1 MGKERKAKGRGAE
14 EAVVSGRTYLAA
26 PHVSTGATRRA
37 DASDLALQEYSTL
50 VHSLDPS
57 AVPPVTPSSSV
68 ANLLETPDLSDSDV
82 PEPSPAS
89 TTLSTA
95 DSISNLLVGQKGVHR
110 LFHDFTST
118 LTAKEKA
125 LHSAHAKIEELERSL
140 RALQEQLAVETT
152 ARVAAQNE
160 RETAMRDDGSAAK
173 VVERYM
179 TFTQK
184 THATVHMHLDN
195 LRARSTATQASL
207 RSEISTLRS
216 QLRAESSRAEKL
228 RSALDEMSEGTLRE
242 TAGRRREVALRLKML
257 AIEEKRERKVE
268 AWLDKVRR
276 GRAGAEGAVIE
287 PDILEALLDEG
298 VDAVEKEQPS
308 LEQPKAWKRMLRKK
322 PSEPAIG
329 GDEREESLARVLL
342 AEELVNTLVEDLQ
355 IETER
360 RTELEKQRVEW
371 LAKEAVEGVP
381 ASATFNE
388 GDDAH
393 AMFDLDDE
401 KPETDGELK
410 VDIESTE
417 SQHTEAKISDADIDD
432 VDELDKPD
440 TLAPPPLP
448 LPTPSPLSETPPLL
462 PQLGELFA
470 PLTSRYEPLQKRL
483 HDLSHSL
490 DVLRETPSTPKTA
503 QRKPLLNLSR
513 RADHTLETLLD
524 SVHEVIEDARV
535 DVEIAL
541 ADEERVYRG
550 FEALLGVGRSGAVQG
565 KEVLR
570 DAEEYVQSRRE
581 WEGYVKLDKRV
592 LDIESD
598 ITGIKRVIHESEGMD
613 TGEEGSTKWA
623 DVDLKT
629 VSLPRRFPTSPVEGE
644 ERPKASRIL
653 SNVGRSFSSNIIGAP
668 RRVGSFAG
676 SLYRPKD
683 RRADG
688 DVPGT
693 PDSVETKESEGLLAR
708 AEHASDDVE

>member
-1 MGKERKAKGRGAE
+1 VADL
-14 EAVVSGRTYLAA
+14 LA
-26 PHVSTGATRRA
+26 
-37 DASDLALQEYSTL
+37 
-50 VHSLDPS
+50 
-57 AVPPVTPSSSV
+57 
-68 ANLLETPDLSDSDV
+68 TPDLSDSEA

-89 TTLSTA
+89 TTLSAA

-125 LHSAHAKIEELERSL
+125 LHSAHAKIEELEHSL
-140 RALQEQLAVETT
+140 RTLQDQLESETA

-160 RETAMRDDGSAAK
+160 REAAMRDDGSAAK

-195 LRARSTATQASL
+195 LRARSTATQSSL
-207 RSEISTLRS
+207 RSEIATLRS
-216 QLRAESSRAEKL
+216 QLKAESSRAEKL
-228 RSALDEMSEGTLRE
+228 RSALDELSEGMSRE
-242 TAGRRREVALRLKML
+242 AAGRRREVALRLKML
-257 AIEEKRERKVE
+257 AIEEKRQRKVE

-276 GRAGAEGAVIE
+276 ARAGAEGAVIE

-298 VDAVEKEQPS
+298 VEAVEKEQS
-308 LEQPKAWKRMLRKK
+308 NSEEPKAWKPMAMKRLLRRK
-322 PSEPAIG
+322 PSESGAR

-355 IETER
+355 AETQR
-360 RTELEKQRVEW
+360 RTELERQRVEW

-381 ASATFNE
+381 ASAKP
-388 GDDAH
+388 GDIDDAH
-393 AMFDLDDE
+393 AIFDLDDE
-401 KPETDGELK
+401 KPEVKDAPV
-410 VDIESTE
+410 VDIGLTATVETNGDKDGANGGDNDSE
-417 SQHTEAKISDADIDD
+417 
-432 VDELDKPD
+432 VDR
-440 TLAPPPLP
+440 LAEVAPLALPPLP
-448 LPTPSPLSETPPLL
+448 PTTPSPLSETPPLL

-513 RADHTLETLLD
+513 RPDHTLETLLD

-570 DAEEYVQSRRE
+570 DAEEYVRSRRD

-592 LDIESD
+592 QDIESD
-598 ITGIKRVIHESEGMD
+598 ITGIKRVIHESEGLD

-623 DVDLKT
+623 DIDLKT
-629 VSLPRRFPTSPVEGE
+629 VSLPSRFPTTAVDGE
-644 ERPKASRIL
+644 EPRKASHIL

-683 RRADG
+683 KKSNG
-688 DVPGT
+688 DAPGT
-693 PDSVETKESEGLLAR
+693 PDGLEDREADGLLAN
-708 AEHASDDVE
+708 HSSDDVE